1 MNEMNMKQR
10 MLYSMVAAAF
20 TAGLMASTAVA
31 KGPPPGKGETT
42 LGNKP
47 VGAGDIRPKQHGGG
61 RAGVTSPMR
70 SKFRSPDLGGPQCT
84 DFPGYWCQKTAAT
97 WQAAC
102 TAAAA
107 TALVT
112 ADWGDNLTGGGVLK
126 AGKPIRVEMSLTE
139 NNNTR
144 AGFNVIKLTPD
155 LEDRLATYG
164 TDGISAFLS
173 TKVFD
178 SGTRLRIEK
187 LNGTATTIYDGP
199 IAAEINSIGAVV
211 YGFNWGTQ
219 GGVTAPVAGT
229 YRITFFTKATTIT
242 DSIDGVK
249 CVDGKC
255 TSVEVTLTAGGRGGK
270 P

>member
-1 MNEMNMKQR
+1 
-10 MLYSMVAAAF
+10 MVAAAF

-42 LGNKP
+42 LGNNLSVP
-47 VGAGDIRPKQHGGG
+47 ATFVPSSTAAGAPALRLPCVLNSEAPTSADPKC
-61 RAGVTSPMR
+61 TE
-70 SKFRSPDLGGPQCT
+70 FPD
-84 DFPGYWCQKTAAT
+84 YWCQKTAAT

-164 TDGISAFLS
+164 TDGLSAFLS

-229 YRITFFTKATTIT
+229 YRITFFTNATTIT